1 MLYAECRSIFLSGTA
16 FKLCYDSRGSSNSEC
31 SVKNVVSS
39 TYVFEAED
47 NHLKRGL
54 WGHLVFAARYW
65 PFFRYWV
72 RRSIITRYSAT
83 SVGLLWAIFQPLLS
97 SLVYLFVF
105 SLVMRVS
112 TGPVPYGLFIIT
124 SMVLWTYF
132 NRIVFSGASSII
144 TNLDI
149 ITRVRFPR
157 EFLPLAVVAE
167 SLVDLFFG
175 LIIVAMIFLITG
187 QPITPY
193 MLLAVWPF
201 LALTAFALG
210 LGFIFAALTS
220 SVRDLLQVLP
230 ILIQLS
236 LYLTPVIYPI
246 TAVPPTIQSLFIIN
260 PLAPIFTAWQET
272 MLYGQFT
279 VAGPM
284 VISSIVSLIVL
295 VLGYLF
301 FKRSEWLF
309 ADRL

>member
-1 MLYAECRSIFLSGTA
+1 MDYFV
-16 FKLCYDSRGSSNSEC
+16 KRGAASSP
-31 SVKNVVSS
+31 
-39 TYVFEAED
+39 YIFEAEN

-54 WGHLVFAARYW
+54 RGHLAFAFHYW
-65 PFFRYWV
+65 PFFAYWV

-112 TGPVPYGLFIIT
+112 TGTVPYGLFIVT
-124 SMVLWTYF
+124 SMVLWTYL
-132 NRIVFSGASSII
+132 NRIIFSGASSVI

-175 LIIVAMIFLITG
+175 MIIVALIFLITG
-187 QPITPY
+187 HPVTPY
-193 MLLAVWPF
+193 ALLAIWPF

-210 LGFIFAALTS
+210 MGFIFASLTS

-230 ILIQLS
+230 ILLQLS

-246 TAVPPTIQSLFIIN
+246 TAVPETVQSFFIIN
-260 PLAPIFTAWQET
+260 PLASIFSAWQET
-272 MLYGQFT
+272 LLYGQFT
-279 VAGPM
+279 QAGPLF
-284 VISSIVSLIVL
+284 ISTIVSLIVL

>member
-1 MLYAECRSIFLSGTA
+1 M
-16 FKLCYDSRGSSNSEC
+16 
-31 SVKNVVSS
+31 KNLISS
-39 TYVFEAED
+39 TYIFEAEN

-65 PFFRYWV
+65 PFFAYWV
-72 RRSIITRYSAT
+72 RRTIIARYSST

-112 TGPVPYGLFIIT
+112 TGPVPYGLFIVT

-175 LIIVAMIFLITG
+175 TIIIAIMFVIHGHPL
-187 QPITPY
+187 TPY
-193 MLLAVWPF
+193 MLLAIWPF
-201 LALTAFALG
+201 LVLTAFGLG
-210 LGFIFAALTS
+210 LGFIFAGLTS

-230 ILIQLS
+230 MLIQLS
-236 LYLTPVIYPI
+236 LYMTPVIYPI
-246 TAVPPTIQSLFIIN
+246 TAVPPTIQSFFVVN
-260 PLAPIFTAWQET
+260 PLAPIFAAWQET
-272 MLYGQFT
+272 LLYGQFT
-279 VAGPM
+279 VAGPLLL
-284 VISSIVSLIVL
+284 STIVSLIVL
-295 VLGYLF
+295 TLGYLF

>member
-1 MLYAECRSIFLSGTA
+1 M
-16 FKLCYDSRGSSNSEC
+16 
-31 SVKNVVSS
+31 KNRVSS
-39 TYVFEAED
+39 PYVFEAEN

-54 WGHLVFAARYW
+54 RGHLVFAAHYW
-65 PFFRYWV
+65 PFFSYWV
-72 RRSIITRYSAT
+72 RRSIIARYSST

-112 TGPVPYGLFIIT
+112 TGSVPYGLFIVT

-157 EFLPLAVVAE
+157 EFLPMAVVAE

-175 LIIVAMIFLITG
+175 LVIVAVIFIITG
-187 QPITPY
+187 QPVTPY
-193 MLLAVWPF
+193 MLLAVWPV

-210 LGFIFAALTS
+210 LGFIFAGLTS

-230 ILIQLS
+230 MLIQLS

-246 TAVPPTIQSLFIIN
+246 TAVPEAIQAFFIIN
-260 PLAPIFTAWQET
+260 PLAPIFAAWQET

-279 VAGPM
+279 VAGPLL
-284 VISSIVSLIVL
+284 ISTVVALIVL